1 MREVLLSF
9 FYLFENYR
17 TLSVPAKNY
26 IKYCFS
32 QIVTPNFLSQK
43 HENLESLARGKLF
56 QLPYLR
62 RSIAS
67 SYSYILNL
75 KVIKRKTEIGSC
87 RTPLAPLFRIGR
99 LQYFTSSC
107 AKLFKILLLLISYIR
122 LSVPKS
128 TTGEKFGLSEA
139 LLTSLSNKRQCLI
152 L

>member
-1 MREVLLSF
+1 MSF

-17 TLSVPAKNY
+17 TLSVPAENY

-43 HENLESLARGKLF
+43 HENLESLARVKLF

-75 KVIKRKTEIGSC
+75 KVIKGKTEIVSC
-87 RTPLAPLFRIGR
+87 R
-99 LQYFTSSC
+99 SSFGPPFPNWEITVIYQF
-107 AKLFKILLLLISYIR
+107 LLKII
-122 LSVPKS
+122 
-128 TTGEKFGLSEA
+128 
-139 LLTSLSNKRQCLI
+139 
-152 L
+152 